1 MATMETFVADKW
13 VELAKGK
20 DLFSKADKAGVPIR
34 VVHPNGNFK
43 VIRNAEKLPEAVA
56 TTSTPVNINFVDLVE
71 AGDTTKVV
79 EEKLEAAHKR
89 ANKIIAK
96 AVKEDS
102 AVTVDPAMVGA

>member
-1 MATMETFVADKW
+1 MAIMETFVADKW

-43 VIRNAEKLPEAVA
+43 VIRNADKLPETVA
-56 TTSTPVNINFVDLVE
+56 TTSTKPK
-71 AGDTTKVV
+71 AV

-96 AVKEDS
+96 AVKPAKAIKEDE
-102 AVTVDPAMVGA
+102 AMAVDPAMVGA

>member
-56 TTSTPVNINFVDLVE
+56 TTSTKPK
-71 AGDTTKVV
+71 AV

-96 AVKEDS
+96 AIKE
-102 AVTVDPAMVGA
+102 AVPDEERANKIIAKAMAVDPAMVGA

>member
-43 VIRNAEKLPEAVA
+43 DIRNGDKLPENVA
-56 TTSTPVNINFVDLVE
+56 PTSTKPE
-71 AGDTTKVV
+71 SV

-89 ANKIIAK
+89 ANKIIEK
-96 AVKEDS
+96 AM
-102 AVTVDPAMVGA
+102 TINPAIVGA

>member
-56 TTSTPVNINFVDLVE
+56 TTSSYTPGDSPEAVE
-71 AGDTTKVV
+71 A
-79 EEKLEAAHKR
+79 KLEAAHKR

-96 AVKEDS
+96 AVKEDE
-102 AVTVDPAMVGA
+102 AMAVDPAMVGA